1 MWSTLSQDG
10 LHNFLSKR
18 EALAGTNALD
28 NFIVLLSMRPPSNR
42 IEEVLVRCGLLRNRL
57 FGYVGNRSAILSA
70 EVLLHHRAT
79 SLDVFRALIIVWK
92 AFKTFEHGQ
101 YENLSRSGMN
111 PFTEVAQQL
120 TTDAYAYE
128 QSHLASILKSLE
140 SLGWDSKHFSF
151 GSLRLKVDY

>member
-1 MWSTLSQDG
+1 M
-10 LHNFLSKR
+10 
-18 EALAGTNALD
+18 
-28 NFIVLLSMRPPSNR
+28 
-42 IEEVLVRCGLLRNRL
+42 
-57 FGYVGNRSAILSA
+57 FGYVGNRPAILSA